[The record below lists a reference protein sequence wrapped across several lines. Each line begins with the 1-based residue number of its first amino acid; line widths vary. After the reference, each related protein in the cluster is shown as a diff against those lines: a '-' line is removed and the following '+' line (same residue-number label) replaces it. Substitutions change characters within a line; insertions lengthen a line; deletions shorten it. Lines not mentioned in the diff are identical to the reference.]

1 LNDQINTGSTQAQVI
16 PPPWALDGDGYIF
29 AYRFDRAWAAEAGFI
44 PPHLAGRL
52 RFGLGTVMLVNYR
65 ASGVG
70 PYRELLFIPGL
81 FDDAGRRAFSIT
93 RIYVSTEASVVSGRA
108 NWGIPKL
115 LADFTW
121 ERVDARTEQV
131 RATTSE
137 GETFFEARLSVR
149 RWPALPFNTGWLPAQ
164 PALIQ
169 RGNAGERLLTRPGG
183 RGRLQL
189 ARIESLRIDGR
200 CFPDVGAFRPLL
212 ALRASNFRLVFPVAE
227 TV

>member
-1 LNDQINTGSTQAQVI
+1 MMNRPIQEQVV

-29 AYRFDRAWAAEAGFI
+29 VYRFDRAWAAEAGFI
-44 PPHLAGRL
+44 PPHLVGRL

-65 ASGVG
+65 TSGVG

-81 FDDAGRRAFSIT
+81 VDDAGRQAFSIT

-121 ERVDARTEQV
+121 EPVDEQTEQV
-131 RATTSE
+131 QVSTPE
-137 GETFFEARLSVR
+137 GGTFFEARLTTQPR
-149 RWPALPFNTGWLPAQ
+149 PALPFNTDWLPTR
-164 PALIQ
+164 PTLIQ
-169 RGNAGERLLTRPGG
+169 RGNAGEPLVTQPGG
-183 RGRLQL
+183 NGRVQF
-189 ARIESLRIDGR
+189 ARMDSLRVDGR

-212 ALRASNFRLVFPVAE
+212 AVRATGFRLMFPVAE
-227 TV
+227 QV